1 MPTYEKIDSI
11 FTELDQFTIVILS
24 RNHEGYILDCLQSV
38 CRELPEAK
46 ILWADTGSSDNSF
59 KKSKDISKELELN
72 TIHVQ
77 FWEDTR
83 TLRVLKGLEKY
94 INTKYIILL
103 SADDAL
109 GENYRNA
116 LSNIIR
122 VNSREQVINF
132 ISMVSDQDLN
142 PLFPKSPKWANKIQ
156 KNKRLLSYSN
166 PGTAPGAVIP
176 WEILI
181 KSPSWKQPPNIVIED
196 YWLWWQLIDQVP
208 FINCKDAYVLYRQ
221 HRNNVTKNTKNKDY
235 AYSLGY
241 VSALP
246 NIKAINI
253 LNTFL
258 SFFLIPRWIRH
269 LNVSV
274 WKDYAAGYISA
285 IRNEVD

>member
-1 MPTYEKIDSI
+1 MTSEKIAESQNIISDC
-11 FTELDQFTIVILS
+11 TVIVLAK
-24 RNHEGYILDCLQSV
+24 NHEQYLSDCLGSIH
-38 CRELPEAK
+38 RELPGAK
-46 ILWADTGSSDNSF
+46 ILCADVGSGDKSFEKGKEIASILNLNSRH
-59 KKSKDISKELELN
+59 IQLG
-72 TIHVQ
+72 
-77 FWEDTR
+77 EDTK
-83 TLRVLKGLEKY
+83 TLTALKKLERY
-94 INTKYIILL
+94 IDTKYVVLL

-109 GENYRNA
+109 GENYGTA
-116 LSNIIR
+116 LIDILRQTPNYS
-122 VNSREQVINF
+122 VINF

-142 PLFPKSPKWANKIQ
+142 PLFPKSPKWADKIQ

>member
-1 MPTYEKIDSI
+1 MTSEKIAESQNIISDC
-11 FTELDQFTIVILS
+11 TVIVLAK
-24 RNHEGYILDCLQSV
+24 NHEQYLSDCLGSIH
-38 CRELPEAK
+38 RELPGAK
-46 ILWADTGSSDNSF
+46 ILCADVGSGDKSFEKGKEIASILNLNS
-59 KKSKDISKELELN
+59 
-72 TIHVQ
+72 IHIQ
-77 FWEDTR
+77 LGEDTK
-83 TLRVLKGLEKY
+83 TLTALKKLERY
-94 INTKYIILL
+94 IDTKYVVLL

-109 GENYRNA
+109 GENYGTA
-116 LSNIIR
+116 LIDILRQTPNYS
-122 VNSREQVINF
+122 VINF

-142 PLFPKSPKWANKIQ
+142 PLFPKSPKWADKIQ

-176 WEILI
+176 WEILV
-181 KSPSWKQPPNIVIED
+181 KSPSWKQPPNILIED

-208 FINCKDAYVLYRQ
+208 FINCKESHVLYRQ
-221 HRNNVTKNTKNKDY
+221 HENNLSKETKRKDY

-246 NIKAINI
+246 NIKALNF
-253 LNTFL
+253 LNTLLSIFL
-258 SFFLIPRWIRH
+258 VPRWIRH

>member
-1 MPTYEKIDSI
+1 
-11 FTELDQFTIVILS
+11 
-24 RNHEGYILDCLQSV
+24 
-38 CRELPEAK
+38 
-46 ILWADTGSSDNSF
+46 
-59 KKSKDISKELELN
+59 
-72 TIHVQ
+72 
-77 FWEDTR
+77 
-83 TLRVLKGLEKY
+83 
-94 INTKYIILL
+94 
-103 SADDAL
+103 
-109 GENYRNA
+109 
-116 LSNIIR
+116 
-122 VNSREQVINF
+122 
-132 ISMVSDQDLN
+132 MVSDQDLN
-142 PLFPKSPKWANKIQ
+142 PLFPKSPKWADKIQ

>member
-1 MPTYEKIDSI
+1 MTSEKIAESQNIISDC
-11 FTELDQFTIVILS
+11 TIIVLVK
-24 RNHEGYILDCLQSV
+24 NHEQYLLDCLGSIH
-38 CRELPEAK
+38 RELSGAK
-46 ILWADTGSSDNSF
+46 ILCADVGSGDKSFEKGKEIASTLNLNSTH
-59 KKSKDISKELELN
+59 IQLG
-72 TIHVQ
+72 
-77 FWEDTR
+77 EDTK
-83 TLRVLKGLEKY
+83 TLTALKKLERY
-94 INTKYIILL
+94 IDTKYVVLL

-109 GENYRNA
+109 GESYGTALIDILRQTSNY
-116 LSNIIR
+116 S
-122 VNSREQVINF
+122 VINF
-132 ISMVSDQDLN
+132 ISLVSDHDLN
-142 PLFPKSPKWANKIQ
+142 PLFQKSPKWADKIQ
-156 KNKRLLSYSN
+156 ENKKLLSFSN

-181 KSPSWKQPPNIVIED
+181 KSSSWKQPPNIVIED

-208 FINCKDAYVLYRQ
+208 FINCKDSHVLYRQ

-246 NIKAINI
+246 NIKSMNI
-253 LNTFL
+253 LNTFF
-258 SFFLIPRWIRH
+258 SFFLILRWIRH

>member
-1 MPTYEKIDSI
+1 
-11 FTELDQFTIVILS
+11 L
-24 RNHEGYILDCLQSV
+24 
-38 CRELPEAK
+38 
-46 ILWADTGSSDNSF
+46 
-59 KKSKDISKELELN
+59 
-72 TIHVQ
+72 
-77 FWEDTR
+77 EDTR
-83 TLRVLKGLEKY
+83 TLKVLKGLEEY

-109 GENYRNA
+109 GKNYREA
-116 LSNIIR
+116 LANITRI
-122 VNSREQVINF
+122 NSREQVINF
-132 ISMVSDQDLN
+132 ISMVSNQDLN
-142 PLFPKSPKWANKIQ
+142 PLFSKSPKWADKIQ

-208 FINCKDAYVLYRQ
+208 FINCKESHVLYRQ
-221 HRNNVTKNTKNKDY
+221 HENNVTKNTKNKDY

-246 NIKAINI
+246 NIKA
-253 LNTFL
+253 LNFL
-258 SFFLIPRWIRH
+258 NKLLSIFLIPRWIRH
-269 LNVSV
+269 LNVTV
-274 WKDYAAGYISA
+274 WKDYVAGYILA

>member
-109 GENYRNA
+109 GENYRKA
-116 LSNIIR
+116 LSNITRI
-122 VNSREQVINF
+122 NSREQVINF

-246 NIKAINI
+246 NIKSINI

>member
-109 GENYRNA
+109 GENYRKA
-116 LSNIIR
+116 LSNITRI
-122 VNSREQVINF
+122 NSREQVINF

>member
-1 MPTYEKIDSI
+1 MTPEKIAESQDTI
-11 FTELDQFTIVILS
+11 GDFTVIVLAK
-24 RNHEGYILDCLQSV
+24 NHEQYLSDCLGSIH
-38 CRELPEAK
+38 RELSDAK
-46 ILWADTGSSDNSF
+46 ILCADAGSGDKSFEKAKEIASILSLNS
-59 KKSKDISKELELN
+59 
-72 TIHVQ
+72 IHVQ
-77 FWEDTR
+77 LEENTK
-83 TLRVLKGLEKY
+83 TLTVLKKLERY
-94 INTKYIILL
+94 IDTKYVILL

-109 GENYRNA
+109 GENYRKA
-116 LSNIIR
+116 LTNIIET
-122 VNSREQVINF
+122 STEEKVINF

-142 PLFPKSPKWANKIQ
+142 PLFPKYPKWADKIQ
-156 KNKRLLSYSN
+156 KNKKLLSYSN

-176 WEILI
+176 WEILM

-208 FINCKDAYVLYRQ
+208 FINCMDSHVLYRQ
-221 HRNNVTKNTKNKDY
+221 HRNNITKSTKNKDY

-246 NIKAINI
+246 NIKAMNI
-253 LNTFL
+253 SNTLL

-274 WKDYAAGYISA
+274 WKDYATGYVSA